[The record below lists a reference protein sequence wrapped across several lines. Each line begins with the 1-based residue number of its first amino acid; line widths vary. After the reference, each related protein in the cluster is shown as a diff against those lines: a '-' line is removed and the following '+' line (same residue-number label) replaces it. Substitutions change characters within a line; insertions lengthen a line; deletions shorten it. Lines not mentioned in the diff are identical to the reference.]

1 MNHQSMSDRNKFK
14 ECCKLFVKNDYEFRR
29 FKTHPEIIDIIET
42 TSYESGINYLNHILN
57 KNKQK
62 IDNKAIEIFKFID
75 KLGHPYRY
83 DFGIPGVISPS
94 VLRYYSIMG
103 DIERL
108 HGSLDDKIVVEIG
121 SGYGAQSL
129 MLKSFYN
136 IKKYIIID
144 LPEVI
149 ELNKKYLAE
158 SGMDLREYEF
168 YTSDDLLGDNTDI
181 IEYIQSHYVISNF
194 AFSECYTNIQ
204 KCYIEKILNQTENF
218 YMLVNIFHKRDMLSI
233 KQLKQLIIKP
243 FNIINEEPDHI
254 HQAPPKNLLLFT
266 NPL

>member
-1 MNHQSMSDRNKFK
+1 MSDRNKFK

-181 IEYIQSHYVISNF
+181 IEYIQSHYTVH
-194 AFSECYTNIQ
+194 E
-204 KCYIEKILNQTENF
+204 
-218 YMLVNIFHKRDMLSI
+218 
-233 KQLKQLIIKP
+233 
-243 FNIINEEPDHI
+243 
-254 HQAPPKNLLLFT
+254 
-266 NPL
+266 